1 MAVPQRIVR
10 RIEDFDGLDSLG
22 RPLAALARRATRST
36 VVRNALSGT
45 WLGHPLH
52 PMLTDVPIGAWV
64 MAGFLDVLGG
74 SSGQLAAR
82 RLVGLGV
89 LAAIPTAAAGSSD
102 WAETDDA
109 DQRLGLVHG
118 LGNLTVVALQA
129 GSYLARRRGRRGAG
143 MCLSASGLGV
153 MTGTAYLGGH
163 LSFNRG
169 VGVNHTAFEKLVT
182 QWTDVASVAGLA
194 PDTPLRVAADGVPV
208 VLVRREEKIYA
219 LSATCVHAGG
229 PLDEGQ
235 LLDGCVRCP
244 WHGSTF
250 RLSDGTVVRG
260 PAATDEPSWQV
271 RVEGDR
277 IQVRSDIQPG

>member
-10 RIEDFDGLDSLG
+10 RIEGFDGLDSLG

-102 WAETDDA
+102 WAETDDDFA
-109 DQRLGLVHG
+109 SLREDRRFGEL
-118 LGNLTVVALQA
+118 LTAE
-129 GSYLARRRGRRGAG
+129 ARRAGADRSRALKG
-143 MCLSASGLGV
+143 SRKPADRDGEGK
-153 MTGTAYLGGH
+153 GH
-163 LSFNRG
+163 PR
-169 VGVNHTAFEKLVT
+169 
-182 QWTDVASVAGLA
+182 W
-194 PDTPLRVAADGVPV
+194 
-208 VLVRREEKIYA
+208 
-219 LSATCVHAGG
+219 
-229 PLDEGQ
+229 
-235 LLDGCVRCP
+235 
-244 WHGSTF
+244 
-250 RLSDGTVVRG
+250 SD
-260 PAATDEPSWQV
+260 
-271 RVEGDR
+271 
-277 IQVRSDIQPG
+277 